1 MASDHSND
9 GSTAELVRAL
19 TDQTSR
25 LVRDEM
31 ELAKAELTQK
41 GKQAGIAAGAF
52 GVAGVVAFFGAGA
65 LIAFLIA
72 LLATAVDTWIA
83 ALIVGVVL
91 LALAGV
97 LALVGKKKVAA
108 AIPPAPERAITSVKT
123 DVDVVKER
131 AQQGRSNA

>member
-1 MASDHSND
+1 MASEHDS
-9 GSTAELVRAL
+9 STADLVRAL
-19 TDQTSR
+19 SEQTTR
-25 LVRDEM
+25 LVRDEI
-31 ELAKAELTQK
+31 ELAKVELTEK

-65 LIAFLIA
+65 LVAFAIAI
-72 LLATAVDTWIA
+72 LAEAVDTWLA

-91 LALAGV
+91 LVVAGV
-97 LALVGKKKVAA
+97 LALVGKKKVAK

-131 AQQGRSNA
+131 AQTGRSNA